1 MHCRCHPSCPSPS
14 FHLPPQ
20 PVANVLSRPRGRHH
34 RSLVP
39 HHQEPVQVA
48 QDALSKVGQEYG
60 AAADLAPEGAGC
72 LSVCPR
78 SPKPGS
84 SSENAH
90 IRPDPDPK
98 TGRFP
103 PGSVTSWHHHVHSAG
118 FCGLISASLNNLK
131 ALPTP
136 ASTAAHLTE
145 LHDQTALL
153 LMGST

>member
-1 MHCRCHPSCPSPS
+1 MQLKTER
-14 FHLPPQ
+14 L
-20 PVANVLSRPRGRHH
+20 
-34 RSLVP
+34 
-39 HHQEPVQVA
+39 
-48 QDALSKVGQEYG
+48 
-60 AAADLAPEGAGC
+60 EGAGC
-72 LSVCPR
+72 PSVCPKEAPNPDHLAKTHTL
-78 SPKPGS
+78 SP
-84 SSENAH
+84 
-90 IRPDPDPK
+90 IQTQK